1 MQKITGVW
9 RITVSGICL
18 SLLLL
23 TGGSLLAEDQTTL
36 RVVGNHAPP
45 YRMIEGTT
53 FSGIYFDAMQEIGQ
67 RLGISVKFQDVPMK
81 RALALMESGEADVMV
96 VPNKTPERETFMVYT
111 NATFPAENKVFYV
124 HPDAALSVRSWPELY
139 DVCVSEFDAQRHH
152 DSARWQNRD
161 CV

>member
-1 MQKITGVW
+1 MQKKTGVW
-9 RITVSGICL
+9 LIRGLGIWL

-23 TGGSLLAEDQTTL
+23 TGGNLLAEDQTTL
-36 RVVGNHAPP
+36 LVVGNHAPP
-45 YRMIEGTT
+45 YRIIEGTT

-139 DVCVSEFDAQRHH
+139 DVCVSEFDAQRND
-152 DSARWQNRD
+152 DSARRTDRD
-161 CV
+161 CR